1 VFTVFGPVKLLVL
14 TVEEGK
20 KARIGKNYHISPLS
34 AVSTVWASFRYES
47 LTAKTQ
53 TASPSLSGYNFNAG
67 LIYEFQNGTIE
78 KAIVRRVS
86 CSHGKKHYRVG
97 LG

>member
-20 KARIGKNYHISPLS
+20 KARIGKNYDISPLS

-47 LTAKTQ
+47 LTAKT
-53 TASPSLSGYNFNAG
+53 
-67 LIYEFQNGTIE
+67 
-78 KAIVRRVS
+78 
-86 CSHGKKHYRVG
+86 
-97 LG
+97 